1 MVRPSRPIRD
11 ASSTAVLAPGCTPLD
26 VRADRRRD
34 GFAHIAARWV
44 VAMEQAGE
52 TVHVPDLGPVGTDS
66 VLAVHLV
73 DMLTRR
79 WDLSRTAGRPLPGP

>member
-1 MVRPSRPIRD
+1 
-11 ASSTAVLAPGCTPLD
+11 
-26 VRADRRRD
+26 
-34 GFAHIAARWV
+34 
-44 VAMEQAGE
+44 MEQAGE